1 MLTVNDLV
9 NKDSRKFGR
18 KIFGGLKSIWS
29 SIECPK
35 CWWIIMHR
43 MILTHDQ
50 YNGKSKPY
58 NTHTGDHLSFARNRA
73 YAVCTDPVAIN
84 CYWAQG
90 QFCAT

>member
-1 MLTVNDLV
+1 
-9 NKDSRKFGR
+9 
-18 KIFGGLKSIWS
+18 
-29 SIECPK
+29 
-35 CWWIIMHR
+35 MHR

-50 YNGKSKPY
+50 YNGKPKPY
-58 NTHTGDHLSFARNRA
+58 NTHAGDHLSFARNRA